1 MYNTCSYTKFN
12 YEGELEM
19 LNDKNVNNAEV
30 QPKEYSKAEID
41 SLKKFIEA
49 VKNDES
55 RSALACWGNHSDY
68 SKGY

>member
-1 MYNTCSYTKFN
+1 M
-12 YEGELEM
+12 E
-19 LNDKNVNNAEV
+19 KNKKTETNIV
-30 QPKEYSKAEID
+30 QPDKYSEKEIKT
-41 SLKKFIEA
+41 LKKFIET

>member
-1 MYNTCSYTKFN
+1 MAEIKNTETN
-12 YEGELEM
+12 M
-19 LNDKNVNNAEV
+19 V
-30 QPKEYSKAEID
+30 QPDKYSEKEIQT
-41 SLKKFIEA
+41 LKKFIET

>member
-1 MYNTCSYTKFN
+1 
-12 YEGELEM
+12 M